1 MFKTP
6 HLEYRAQ
13 YSFPGGTETKQEV
26 KREPVM
32 PPGVETEQGVT
43 KIQVIPP
50 IIITRTISIFNT
62 SECTTMLNKQLYKN
76 S

>member
-13 YSFPGGTETKQEV
+13 YSFPDGTETKQEV

-43 KIQVIPP
+43 KIQ
-50 IIITRTISIFNT
+50 R
-62 SECTTMLNKQLYKN
+62 YK
-76 S
+76 SFHLSL